1 MLPSDASA
9 ALAPVVAAFERLQ
22 VPYYVGGS
30 AASSSFGI
38 ARSTLDIDLVA
49 DLALRHVA
57 EFVASLGTAYYS
69 DARMISDAII
79 RKSCF
84 NLIHLATSFKVD
96 VFAVKG
102 RPYDRVAMQR
112 IGKRSI
118 DEAVPEVQ
126 YFVAAAEDVVLA
138 KLEWYRLGDEVS
150 ETQWRDVLGVLSLQK
165 HRLDRDYLSH
175 WAVELGVADLLERA
189 WNEVPADNPKSPVE

>member
-1 MLPSDASA
+1 MISSDAA
-9 ALAPVVAAFERLQ
+9 AAIAPVVAAFERLG

-30 AASSSFGI
+30 AASSSFGV
-38 ARSTLDIDLVA
+38 ARSTLDIDLIA

-57 EFVASLGTAYYS
+57 EFVASLETAYYA
-69 DARMISDAII
+69 DARMISDAIT

-96 VFAVKG
+96 IFAVKR
-102 RPYDRVAMQR
+102 RPYDRVVLQR
-112 IGKRSI
+112 IGKRPI
-118 DEAVPEVQ
+118 DEAAPDVQ

-150 ETQWRDVLGVLSLQK
+150 ETQWRDVLGVLSLQRN
-165 HRLDRDYLSH
+165 RLDRAYLSH
-175 WAVELGVADLLERA
+175 WAAELRVADLLERA
-189 WNEVPADNPKSPVE
+189 WQEVPQDS